1 MEKCSGIIRQPL
13 LLKTHV
19 VGRFLFFLSIF
30 IVTNM
35 INKEFA
41 LRLSNHL
48 SYVESRDTRTL
59 TKIEIVG
66 DCQNC
71 FNHHQV
77 RLSDAMEKLRGTC
90 QSVVFSNGAVIQLLN
105 AIQ

>member
-1 MEKCSGIIRQPL
+1 LI
-13 LLKTHV
+13 KTHV

-48 SYVESRDTRTL
+48 KFVQSQPVNNGPIQVVSDD
-59 TKIEIVG
+59 EISIYR
-66 DCQNC
+66 QN
-71 FNHHQV
+71 V
-77 RLSDAMEKLRGTC
+77 KLSDAMDKLRGTVYC
-90 QSVVFSNGAVIQLLN
+90 VTFSTRAVIQLLD
-105 AIQ
+105 AIN